1 MGCWCNHSDEEPEDA
16 DYDPQWIKEMYFL
29 TRDPNESVFSWTDSS
44 SETGSSET
52 GSSETGS
59 TAAATLKRAFYGK
72 LDLAKADAMSRT
84 HICRQ
89 TASW

>member
-16 DYDPQWIKEMYFL
+16 DDDPQWIKEMYFL
-29 TRDPNESVFSWTDSS
+29 TRGPNESVFSWTDS
-44 SETGSSET
+44 SSET